1 MLLATTE
8 TIAGHDIVTT
18 IGIVRGTA
26 TRTRNFL
33 EDASEWLR
41 NLVGAEL
48 DSYTA
53 MLAEAREQALERM
66 RSDAER
72 LGADAVVGVRM
83 TTNYVASGAA
93 EVMAYGTAVR
103 MRRHT

>member
-18 IGIVRGTA
+18 LGIVRGAA
-26 TRTRNFL
+26 TRTRNLL
-33 EDASEWLR
+33 EDASEWFR

-48 DSYTA
+48 DNYTA

-66 RSDAER
+66 QSDAER
-72 LGADAVVGVRM
+72 LGADAVVGVRL
-83 TTNYVASGAA
+83 TTNYVANGAA
-93 EVMAYGTAVR
+93 EVMAYGTAVMLTKR
-103 MRRHT
+103 

>member
-8 TIAGHDIVTT
+8 TIAGHDVVETL
-18 IGIVRGTA
+18 GIVRGAA
-26 TRTRNFL
+26 TRTRNIL

-48 DSYTA
+48 DGYTA

-66 RSDAER
+66 TADAAR
-72 LGADAVVGVRM
+72 LGADAVVAVKLA
-83 TTNYVASGAA
+83 TNYVASGAA
-93 EVMAYGTAVR
+93 EVMAYGTAVKLQ
-103 MRRHT
+103 RRG